1 MHAFRPP
8 SNVPCELK
16 ALAQSMAEECQGR
29 PLALKVIGRAMFGK
43 TSPELQW
50 EPLLKKL
57 RESHMQER
65 TVEEDLYEQLKLG
78 YDLLFEDDLRLKD
91 CFLYFAAFPEDSKIV
106 FERIW
111 WYWIGEGLVPAHD
124 GDDPRADA
132 FSLLNKL

>member
-1 MHAFRPP
+1 MTPVSKEDSWSPFCMHGFRPP

-16 ALAQSMAEECQGR
+16 ALAQSMAEECQGLL

-65 TVEEDLYEQLKLG
+65 TV
-78 YDLLFEDDLRLKD
+78 
-91 CFLYFAAFPEDSKIV
+91 
-106 FERIW
+106 
-111 WYWIGEGLVPAHD
+111 
-124 GDDPRADA
+124 
-132 FSLLNKL
+132 